1 MAKANNIPASV
12 SLPLTRKNVDPA
24 ISAATIRLNCWSLIP
39 CTTGNVP
46 NTNTTTTVAGT
57 HDSRKP
63 ITWSHKSTLSAVKPA
78 SSQRNRTCTSEK
90 GSLTLGASKNATYTG
105 YANAC

>member
-1 MAKANNIPASV
+1 MANANRIPAGTCQ
-12 SLPLTRKNVDPA
+12 PRTKEKTHPA
-24 ISAATIRLNCWSLIP
+24 ISAATSRLNCCSLIP

-46 NTNTTTTVAGT
+46 NTSSTTTVGST
-57 HDSRKP
+57 QDSRKP
-63 ITWSHKSTLSAVKPA
+63 ITPSHTMTLSAVNPA